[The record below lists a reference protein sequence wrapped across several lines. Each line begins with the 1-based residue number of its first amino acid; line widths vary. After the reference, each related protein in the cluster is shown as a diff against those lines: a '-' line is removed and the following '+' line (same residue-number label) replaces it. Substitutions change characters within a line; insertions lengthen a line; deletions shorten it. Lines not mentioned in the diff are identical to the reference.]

1 MIPAPELQITLSSP
15 TDVEARAPDGKTV
28 DGQISPNELRRVTV
42 DMFDTLL
49 RKGPVAYRR
58 ALEVLGMHL
67 YDMVFSNEVEKLFLG
82 MRSKLAPGEKLR
94 VLLIFRKEALSL
106 AGLPWEYLYGP
117 DTENRL
123 GYYFSTDKDLTFAR
137 FLRLDSP
144 RENLAPESSPL
155 RITIISSRP
164 SLLNPILHRPVIE
177 EIKKLPDI
185 ELGETIEQ
193 PTKGSLLKKLE
204 EFAREERPP
213 HVLHFM
219 GHGQFLGDRGQIALL
234 REDGQTEHWVDDKEF
249 AGYFRQTGCLPRLV
263 VLHLCEGGRVSFPS
277 HFGGIAPQLVMA
289 GVPAVVAMQYPITN
303 QTAIDFSCAFYRH
316 IGRGEPIDHAVQN
329 ARYTAMTKI
338 TPESGDERV
347 FGAPVL
353 YLQSWDGVI
362 KPPKKAS
369 PSTEFGH
376 TKEGVT
382 LGNAP
387 TGISQ
392 PFMTEAKAAGF
403 AAADRNQLDIADVS
417 KAIRATPW
425 AATAPEV
432 RRQLV
437 DLLDSANS
445 LEAVWA
451 AMLTAI
457 EKEIAR

>member
-1 MIPAPELQITLSSP
+1 MPTSPELQITLSSP
-15 TDVEARAPDGKTV
+15 TDVAARAPDGREA
-28 DGQISPNELRRVTV
+28 DGKINTNELRRVTV
-42 DMFDTLL
+42 EMFDTLL
-49 RKGPVAYRR
+49 RKGPMAYRR

-67 YDMVFSNEVEKLFLG
+67 YDMVFSSEVEKLFLD
-82 MRSKLAPGEKLR
+82 MRGKLKPGEKLR

-117 DTENRL
+117 DTDNRL

-144 RENLAPESSPL
+144 REQLAPESSPL

-177 EIKKLPDI
+177 EIRKLPGI
-185 ELGETIEQ
+185 ELGKTIEQ
-193 PTKGSLLKKLE
+193 PTRESLLKKLE
-204 EFAREERPP
+204 EFAKKPP

-234 REDGQTEHWVDDKEF
+234 RRDGETADWVDDKEF
-249 AGYFRQTGCLPRLV
+249 AGYFRQKDCLPRLV
-263 VLHLCEGGRVSFPS
+263 VLHLCEGARVSFPS

-303 QTAIDFSCAFYRH
+303 QTAIDFSCAFYQH
-316 IGRGEPIDHAVQN
+316 VGLGEPIDHAVQS

-353 YLQSWDGVI
+353 YLQSWNGVI
-362 KPPKKAS
+362 NPPKQAS
-369 PSTEFGH
+369 QSPEFGR
-376 TKEGVT
+376 TQEGVT
-382 LGNAP
+382 LGSAP
-387 TGISQ
+387 PSTVLQ

-403 AAADRNQLDIADVS
+403 AAADRNQLDIVDVS

-432 RRQLV
+432 RLQLV

-445 LEAVWA
+445 LAPVWA

>member
-1 MIPAPELQITLSSP
+1 MMSPELQITLSSP

-67 YDMVFSNEVEKLFLG
+67 YEMVFTPKIEQMFLD
-82 MRSKLAPGEKLR
+82 MRGTLKPGEKLR
-94 VLLIFRKEALSL
+94 VLLIFRKAALSL

-117 DTENRL
+117 DTENRV
-123 GYYFSTDKDLTFAR
+123 GYYFSTDKDLAFAR
-137 FLRLDSP
+137 FLRLDS
-144 RENLAPESSPL
+144 RRQNLAPDSGPL

-164 SLLNPILHRPVIE
+164 SSLNPILHRPVIE
-177 EIKKLPDI
+177 EIKKLSDV
-185 ELGETIEQ
+185 ELAETIEQ
-193 PTKGSLLKKLE
+193 PTKASLLNTLE
-204 EFAREERPP
+204 EFARAERPP

-219 GHGQFLGDRGQIALL
+219 GHGQFVETHGQIALL
-234 REDGQTEHWVDDKEF
+234 RADRETPDWVDDKEF

-263 VLHLCEGGRVSFPS
+263 VLHLCEGGRVNFPN

-303 QTAIDFSCAFYRH
+303 QTAIDFSCAFYQQ
-316 IGRGEPIDHAVQN
+316 IGRGEPVDYAVQN
-329 ARYTAMTKI
+329 ARYAAMTKI

-362 KPPKKAS
+362 KPKPAS
-369 PSTEFGH
+369 LSQEFGH

-382 LGNAP
+382 LGSAP
-387 TGISQ
+387 SVTPQS
-392 PFMTEAKAAGF
+392 FMTEAKAAGF
-403 AAADRNQLDIADVS
+403 AAADRNQLDIVAVS
-417 KAIRATPW
+417 KTIRDTPW
-425 AATAPEV
+425 AATAPDV

-437 DLLDSANS
+437 DLLGPADHLAP
-445 LEAVWA
+445 VWA